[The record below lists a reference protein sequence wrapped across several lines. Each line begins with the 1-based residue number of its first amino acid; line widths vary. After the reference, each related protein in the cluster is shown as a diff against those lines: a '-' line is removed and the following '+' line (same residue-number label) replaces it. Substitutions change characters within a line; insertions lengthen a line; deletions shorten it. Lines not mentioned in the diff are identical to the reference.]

1 MRTLFAAALILV
13 SVLVIGCGA
22 LAPVRNVQAAQ
33 TGDQRPAIASSAPL
47 PESFGFG
54 TPATPDVIAA
64 IDIDVMPDGRG
75 LPPGSGTSADGAP
88 IYRRQCASCHG
99 AEGEGGTEGR
109 LVGPEPRTVGSYWPY
124 ATTLFDYINRAMP
137 SAAPGSL
144 SADQVYGLVAWI
156 LAKSDRIDEDT
167 VMNAET
173 LPRVEMPARDR
184 FVPDDRRGGP
194 EVR

>member
-1 MRTLFAAALILV
+1 MRGPFGAALLMV
-13 SVLVIGCGA
+13 AALVIGGGA
-22 LAPVRNVQAAQ
+22 PARDVQAAQ
-33 TGDQRPAIASSAPL
+33 TGDERAALASSEPL
-47 PESFGFG
+47 PQTFGFG

-75 LPPGSGTSADGAP
+75 LPPGNGTVADGAP
-88 IYRRQCASCHG
+88 IYRGQCASCHG

-109 LVGPEPRTVGSYWPY
+109 LVGSQPRTVGSYWPY

-137 SAAPGSL
+137 SPAPGTL
-144 SADQVYGLVAWI
+144 SADEVYGLVAWI
-156 LAKSDRIDEDT
+156 LAKSDLIDEDA

-173 LPRVEMPARDR
+173 LPRVQMPARDR